1 MATMKKLFNL
11 VEIQELMAY
20 FGTDVANDVVVELT
34 SRTQTKPET
43 LHLIVSKGA
52 DLKVISPDEYLPT
65 LADGWF
71 IEMDS
76 ELLLREGICS
86 YPTPEHLEE

>member
-1 MATMKKLFNL
+1 MAIMKQLFNL

-20 FGTDVANDVVVELT
+20 FGDDVGNDAVIELT
-34 SRTQTKPET
+34 SRTQTNPET

-76 ELLLREGICS
+76 ELLLREGIC
-86 YPTPEHLEE
+86 YRPTPEQLEE